1 LGTGGGGGGGA
12 GGGATTPKWKA
23 AIDFKWIRD
32 NRDAVA
38 TNILNRN
45 SVANLDVV
53 LQLYDQYLALQKVR
67 GLPVIAT
74 AALRIPFLDCIA
86 LERVASMAMRMIL
99 LGIELL

>member
-1 LGTGGGGGGGA
+1 VLGLDAGGGGGGA
-12 GGGATTPKWKA
+12 GGGATTPQWKA

-67 GLPVIAT
+67 ELPVIAT
-74 AALRIPFLDCIA
+74 A
-86 LERVASMAMRMIL
+86 VL
-99 LGIELL
+99 LHFGFVFGLYCTKTDSFHGQCA